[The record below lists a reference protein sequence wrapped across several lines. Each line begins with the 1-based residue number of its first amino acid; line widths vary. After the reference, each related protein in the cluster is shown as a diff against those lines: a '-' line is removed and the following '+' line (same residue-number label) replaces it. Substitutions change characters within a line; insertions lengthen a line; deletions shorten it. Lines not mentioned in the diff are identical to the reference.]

1 MVEKKRRG
9 SGLAKRLGSNIAARR
24 KARKWSQE
32 DLAEHLGLASETISR
47 FERGATLPSLT
58 TLERLG
64 KALKSPIS
72 DLLAESSTSPDDQ
85 AEVIASWISDLAD
98 NEREFALDLVKKSCD
113 FFRKRA

>member
-1 MVEKKRRG
+1 M
-9 SGLAKRLGSNIAARR
+9 
-24 KARKWSQE
+24 
-32 DLAEHLGLASETISR
+32 ASETISR

-58 TLERLG
+58 TLERLA

-72 DLLAESSTSPDDQ
+72 DLLTESSSAPDDQ

-98 NEREFALDLVKKSCD
+98 DEREFALDLVKKSCD